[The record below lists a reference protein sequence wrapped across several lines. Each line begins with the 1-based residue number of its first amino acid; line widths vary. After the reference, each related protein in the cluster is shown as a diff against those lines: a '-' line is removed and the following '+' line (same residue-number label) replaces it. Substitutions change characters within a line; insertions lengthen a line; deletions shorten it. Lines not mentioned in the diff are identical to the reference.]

1 MIQDV
6 DSMGVIGPMALKDLL
21 ATNDIKGASIRFAP
35 KGLIV
40 GPESRGERARDGIVS
55 RWRSLLPVDGRSSG
69 GTTAKR
75 LVAVRRGRNRL
86 DASQDCPARAEEG
99 AGRGIAVWMRVAP

>member
-21 ATNDIKGASIRFAP
+21 ATNDIKGASIPFAP

-40 GPESRGERARDGIVS
+40 VLKVGENERVMGLFRGGVRYFQSMDGAAAAL
-55 RWRSLLPVDGRSSG
+55 RQNGLLQFDVDATGW
-69 GTTAKR
+69 TP
-75 LVAVRRGRNRL
+75 RRTVLRGQKKE
-86 DASQDCPARAEEG
+86 QDEE
-99 AGRGIAVWMRVAP
+99 